1 MTRSW
6 FKTYLHHSV
15 LSSALSPGW
24 QAILN
29 FSHISIKLNKKFY
42 SDSNILASPEA
53 GQDDCLLSDSFTFV
67 KEVRKFTF
75 SPSSVFLCSFDI
87 SSLFTNVPLAE
98 TIEICADALYNDDSM
113 APSFPRNIFVE
124 LMQLA
129 TSSVEFSFNNNMHR
143 QIDGVAMGSPL
154 GPALANIFVGY
165 QEAKLFNIAKRPLVY
180 FRYVDDTFAVFN
192 NEEDCNN
199 FFIQLN
205 SLHPSLRFTYEKE
218 SNHSLPFLDVLVERH
233 DSEFLT
239 SVYRKPTFT
248 GQYLR
253 WNSFSPQK
261 RKINLI
267 GTLVHRAFMI
277 CSTVKANWTK
287 SLAKFVQ
294 FFWKMATRNV

>member
-1 MTRSW
+1 MTGSAQHQLAKW
-6 FKTYLHHSV
+6 LTSLLQPV
-15 LSSALSPGW
+15 LQNLSS
-24 QAILN
+24 N
-29 FSHISIKLNKKFY
+29 Y
-42 SDSNILASPEA
+42 VSDF
-53 GQDDCLLSDSFTFV
+53 FTFV

-180 FRYVDDTFAVFN
+180 FRYVVLSPYSTMKKTATLFSFSSTP
-192 NEEDCNN
+192 
-199 FFIQLN
+199 FIPHLGSPMKRN
-205 SLHPSLRFTYEKE
+205 LITLSLSLTCWYK
-218 SNHSLPFLDVLVERH
+218 RH

-277 CSTVKANWTK
+277 CSK
-287 SLAKFVQ
+287 SKLDQELGKIHSILLENGYPERVINSAFKRKLQ
-294 FFWKMATRNV
+294 QLNSNRSTQ